1 MRSQSSS
8 CQTNLILSGFERDIS
23 LAAILDLCGQVIL
36 VIILQFVTGV
46 GEQDIVRDK
55 VPKVVGESSESL
67 ISELLVH
74 LLELCQFLVE
84 TKIIDGSSGDSASQ
98 ACCPRTLALTD
109 GVSVPLSS
117 SPVGFSTENKSLK
130 STCFPSF
137 LTVFTTDE
145 RTCMAFLSDLLTCF
159 SLMLNSSSVLLSLI

>member
-67 ISELLVH
+67 ISELLVQ
-74 LLELCQFLVE
+74 CPP
-84 TKIIDGSSGDSASQ
+84 SG
-98 ACCPRTLALTD
+98 TLS
-109 GVSVPLSS
+109 VS
-117 SPVGFSTENKSLK
+117 
-130 STCFPSF
+130 CR
-137 LTVFTTDE
+137 D
-145 RTCMAFLSDLLTCF
+145 
-159 SLMLNSSSVLLSLI
+159 